1 VQSPSRLNGAGIA
14 TVLLDGVGDNRLP
27 TFQNLD
33 FHVERPIK
41 MGHVRFNPSLDV
53 FNLAN
58 SNTVLALQ
66 RTQNSAIANNI
77 SQIVAPRVARFGIRV
92 TW

>member
-1 VQSPSRLNGAGIA
+1 
-14 TVLLDGVGDNRLP
+14 
-27 TFQNLD
+27 
-33 FHVERPIK
+33 
-41 MGHVRFNPSLDV
+41 MGHVRFNPSMDI